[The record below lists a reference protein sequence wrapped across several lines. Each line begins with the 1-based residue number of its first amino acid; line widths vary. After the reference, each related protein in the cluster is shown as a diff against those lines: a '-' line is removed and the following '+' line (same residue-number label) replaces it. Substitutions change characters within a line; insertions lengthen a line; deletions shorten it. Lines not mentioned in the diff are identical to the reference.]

1 MAFITAKKHQQV
13 ARFNTTLLAS
23 AFALALPATA
33 TADQQNTATQNDTQL
48 DAVVVTADA
57 VEAKYKAEKAS
68 STKLTQPLV
77 NTPQTLVVV
86 KKSCSS
92 NRLQRLCLIPYAIHL
107 VSLC

>member
-33 TADQQNTATQNDTQL
+33 AAEQQADAAQKDTQL

-86 KKSCSS
+86 KKELFLKLKF
-92 NRLQRLCLIPYAIHL
+92 RQMLKILL
-107 VSLC
+107 